1 MGGELSAVRPVR
13 IDGQPYDQRVALY
26 LTRQQREALDAYA
39 ESQGVRRGEYLR
51 LLVTDDVPREFY
63 RPLDPPPG
71 QMRLGE

>member
-1 MGGELSAVRPVR
+1 MKELHNRPVTVNLTVR
-13 IDGQPYDQRVALY
+13 QYDAL
-26 LTRQQREALDAYA
+26 AAYA
-39 ESQGVRRGEYLR
+39 EAQGKKPATYLR